1 MFKLPDEVDHVLAH
15 GAPVDLE
22 EVAST
27 LVPRVLRLH
36 LLHHLLTE
44 AADLGGD
51 LDGHILCALVPR
63 TPGLLLTR
71 KGNLLIRGAGNLNGS
86 FGYFSL
92 LGPLAAIIRRRVV
105 VGKNIIISK

>member
-15 GAPVDLE
+15 GTPVDLV
-22 EVAST
+22 EVAPT
-27 LVPRVLRLH
+27 LVPRILCLD
-36 LLHHLLTE
+36 LLHHLLAE
-44 AADLGGD
+44 AADLGGH
-51 LDGHILCALVPR
+51 LDGHVLRALIPG
-63 TPGLLLTR
+63 TQGLLLMR

>member
-36 LLHHLLTE
+36 LLHHLLAK
-44 AADLGGD
+44 AANFGRT
-51 LDGHILCALVPR
+51 LDGHVLGALI
-63 TPGLLLTR
+63 PG
-71 KGNLLIRGAGNLNGS
+71 GD
-86 FGYFSL
+86 
-92 LGPLAAIIRRRVV
+92 
-105 VGKNIIISK
+105 